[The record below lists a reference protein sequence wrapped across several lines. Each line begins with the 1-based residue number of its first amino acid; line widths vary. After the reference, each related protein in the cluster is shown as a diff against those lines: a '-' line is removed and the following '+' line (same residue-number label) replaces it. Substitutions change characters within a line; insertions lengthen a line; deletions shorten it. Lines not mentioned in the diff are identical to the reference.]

1 MDSPSFPTGRSAPD
15 ARAAEPVTA
24 RPAPDVVRRP
34 DRSPAPR
41 PARPLANAPP
51 AAPVR
56 AARNAA
62 TRSVPALDS
71 DIESLVTEDD
81 TPVDNLP
88 SEKQQRLLTEPL
100 YTSWAGPGGGRPFLA
115 AANVGVFPAPRN
127 PAIVP
132 DVFLS
137 LDVQVHENWW
147 DKEHRSYLVWEFG
160 KVPDLVVEIVSNQK
174 GNEIG
179 DKRKRYARMGIGYYV
194 VSDPLR
200 QVMRDEL
207 RVFRL
212 SAGTYERQGG
222 RPWFPELGLGMTLWE
237 GEFEG
242 VRSRWLRWTDAH
254 GELIP
259 TGKQR
264 AEQQQQR
271 AEQEAAA
278 RQAAETRVQQEAAA
292 RQAAETRVQQEAA
305 ARQAAETRVQQEA
318 AARQAVE
325 TRVQQE
331 AAARQA
337 AEARVAELEAL
348 IGRRST

>member
-1 MDSPSFPTGRSAPD
+1 M
-15 ARAAEPVTA
+15 
-24 RPAPDVVRRP
+24 
-34 DRSPAPR
+34 
-41 PARPLANAPP
+41 
-51 AAPVR
+51 
-56 AARNAA
+56 
-62 TRSVPALDS
+62 
-71 DIESLVTEDD
+71 
-81 TPVDNLP
+81 
-88 SEKQQRLLTEPL
+88 
-100 YTSWAGPGGGRPFLA
+100 
-115 AANVGVFPAPRN
+115 GVFPAPRN

-242 VRSRWLRWTDAH
+242 VRSRWLRWTDAQ

-292 RQAAETRVQQEAA
+292 RQAAETRVQQEAT
-305 ARQAAETRVQQEA
+305 ARQAA
-318 AARQAVE
+318 E

-348 IGRRST
+348 LGRRST